1 MERRRYDRIRVRYS
15 TAFLGRSYRASGT
28 VVGLSLLGC
37 RALAGFLIHPDEW
50 LGLRIL
56 VPGDEPPIYVARA
69 EVRWF
74 EEQEVGMEFVNM
86 EWQDRQRLSSMI
98 RTMEGALDWR
108 SAGPQTRIK

>member
-1 MERRRYDRIRVRYS
+1 MERLRYSRIRVRYATS
-15 TAFLGRSYRASGT
+15 FLGRSYRAPGM
-28 VVGLSLLGC
+28 VVGLSILGC
-37 RALAGFLIHPDEW
+37 RVLAGFLIHPDEW

-56 VPGDEPPIYVARA
+56 VPGNEPPIYVARA

-74 EEQEVGMEFVNM
+74 EGQEVGMEFVHM

-108 SAGPQTRIK
+108 SGGASRVK